1 VLRQTSADSN
11 IQLLKSSNDLIV
23 AGYASVELV
32 DKQGDMITRKALKEA
47 FKKYMEEPKYRNVQ
61 LAHSNIQVGEVIPS
75 YTDSEGRLWKSEVDD
90 AGMFVVVNL
99 RTDIEKARE
108 VAAEIRKGSLRGF
121 SIGGQA
127 FKRVRKSDA
136 KHGDYQEIS
145 KLELHEITICEK
157 GINPEATFRIL
168 KEDKKNNKVKK
179 MTDDVMEQMTD
190 VLSRL
195 EGRLDSMEKGEIPEG
210 LKRHQ
215 MDKKKGK
222 KEGEETETT
231 ETTDDK
237 MDKGVHA
244 MDDDKKNKDD
254 KKKSDEYSDVITSEY
269 LDWMENTL
277 KGAGVDIDGAR
288 NHFDDLAKANLG
300 SSPESIGDGGSYFAG
315 QAPGRVQEG
324 GNPSVNAVGKLNSG
338 KGKKDG
344 AVEKSQFLVP
354 SDVDGSQIENA
365 YEVYKAAKREEEFRA
380 TLEKQFEGRYHQE
393 ITQEYQQ
400 AEAAAFDARG
410 PLGEIQKAISSLSE
424 RIDNIGSDESVTLQ
438 KSVGVP
444 TSDVVV
450 PSTPDMAN
458 MSWEE
463 VHQLAGSVFRGD

>member
-168 KEDKKNNKVKK
+168 KEDKENNKVKK

-195 EGRLDSMEKGEIPEG
+195 EGRLDSMEKGEMPAG
-210 LKRHQ
+210 LKEH
-215 MDKKKGK
+215 MDKKKDK
-222 KEGEETETT
+222 KEGEEKME
-231 ETTDDK
+231 DK

-244 MDDDKKNKDD
+244 MDDDKKEEKDD

-277 KGAGVDIDGAR
+277 KGAGVDIAGAR
-288 NHFDDLAKANLG
+288 QHFDDLAKANLG
-300 SSPESIGDGGSYFAG
+300 STPESIGDGASYFAG

-324 GNPSVNAVGKLNSG
+324 GNPSTNAVGKLNSG
-338 KGKKDG
+338 KEDKK
-344 AVEKSQFLVP
+344 VEKSEFLVP

-380 TLEKQFEGRYHQE
+380 TLEKQFEGRYQQE
-393 ITQEYQQ
+393 MAQEYQQ

-410 PLGEIQKAISSLSE
+410 PLAEIQKAITSLSE
-424 RIDNIGSDESVTLQ
+424 RIDNIGSDEGVTLQ

-450 PSTPDMAN
+450 PSTSDMAN

>member
-1 VLRQTSADSN
+1 MLRQTNPDSN
-11 IQLLKSSNDLIV
+11 IQLLKASKDLIV

-47 FKKYMEEPKYRNVQ
+47 FKKYMGEPKYRNVQ

-168 KEDKKNNKVKK
+168 KEDKNNNKKQVKK

-195 EGRLDSMEKGEIPEG
+195 EGRLDSMEKGELPPA
-210 LKRHQ
+210 LKESI
-215 MDKKKGK
+215 DAKKDNG
-222 KEGEETETT
+222 
-231 ETTDDK
+231 DN
-237 MDKGVHA
+237 M
-244 MDDDKKNKDD
+244 KDD
-254 KKKSDEYSDVITSEY
+254 KKETKKDKKEDKSEDDADMKEKSEYSDVITSEY

-277 KGAGVDIDGAR
+277 KGAGVDVAGAR
-288 NHFDDLAKANLG
+288 NHFDDISKQNMG
-300 SSPESIGDGGSYFAG
+300 STPEEFDIDYGQTPNRESENGKPSTNAIARAG
-315 QAPGRVQEG
+315 
-324 GNPSVNAVGKLNSG
+324 LSG
-338 KGKKDG
+338 KGKK
-344 AVEKSQFLVP
+344 VEKGDFVVP
-354 SDVDGSQIENA
+354 STIDGSQIENA
-365 YEVYKAAKREEEFRA
+365 YEVYKAAKREEDFRA
-380 TLEKQFEGRYHQE
+380 TLEKQFEGRYNHE
-393 ITQEYQQ
+393 ITNEYQQ
-400 AEAAAFDARG
+400 AEAASFDARG
-410 PLGEIQKAISSLSE
+410 PLEDIQKAISSLSE
-424 RIDNIGSDESVTLQ
+424 RIDNLNSEEEGVTLQ
-438 KSVGVP
+438 KSAVVP
-444 TSDVVV
+444 TTDIVV
-450 PSTPDMAN
+450 PSTTDMAN
-458 MSWEE
+458 MSWDE
-463 VHQLAGSVFRGD
+463 VHQLAGNVFRGE

>member
-1 VLRQTSADSN
+1 MTSVLRQTSADSN

-168 KEDKKNNKVKK
+168 KEDKENNKVKK

-195 EGRLDSMEKGEIPEG
+195 EGRLDSMEKGEIPKG
-210 LKRHQ
+210 LKEH
-215 MDKKKGK
+215 MDRKDNKDNKMDEK
-222 KEGEETETT
+222 MEG
-231 ETTDDK
+231 K

-244 MDDDKKNKDD
+244 MDDDENKDKKDD

-277 KGAGVDIDGAR
+277 KGAGVDIAGAR
-288 NHFDDLAKANLG
+288 EHFDDLAKANLG
-300 SSPESIGDGGSYFAG
+300 STPESIGDGANYFAG

-324 GNPSVNAVGKLNSG
+324 GNPSTNAVGKLNSG
-338 KGKKDG
+338 KGKEG
-344 AVEKSQFLVP
+344 AVEKSEFLVP

-380 TLEKQFEGRYHQE
+380 TLEKQFEGRYNQE
-393 ITQEYQQ
+393 MTQEYQQ

-410 PLGEIQKAISSLSE
+410 PLAEIQKAISSLSE
-424 RIDNIGSDESVTLQ
+424 RIDNIGSDEGVTLQ